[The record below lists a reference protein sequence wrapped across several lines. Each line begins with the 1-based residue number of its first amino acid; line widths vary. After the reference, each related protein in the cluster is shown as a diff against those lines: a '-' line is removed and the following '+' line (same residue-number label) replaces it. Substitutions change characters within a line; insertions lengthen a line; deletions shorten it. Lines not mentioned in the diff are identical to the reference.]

1 MNYILE
7 ISELC
12 KKYKRFQ
19 LNNVSIKLEKGVIMG
34 FVGSNGAGKTTVI
47 KSILNLI
54 NKDSGAIK
62 LFGEDTQDNFV
73 ELKDRIGF
81 VFEDNCFFDHLN
93 LKEQKNLV
101 APFYSNWNE
110 AAFLNYADRFGLVL
124 KKKYKTLSR
133 GMKVKFALALALS
146 HHAELLILDEPT
158 SGLDPM
164 FRHELMDILAEYISD
179 GDKSVFFSTHIIS
192 DLEQVADYI
201 TFIDQGEIVF
211 SQPKDELIDQ
221 HLIVKGGKLDDEFRK
236 ICLGLREHSY
246 GFEALIRTENKAV
259 VNSEYTQEK
268 PTIENIMLFLGK
280 GGDND

>member
-1 MNYILE
+1 MSYILE
-7 ISELC
+7 ISELS
-12 KKYKRFQ
+12 KKYKYFQ
-19 LNNVSIKLEKGVIMG
+19 LNNVSIELEKGVIMG

-54 NKDSGAIK
+54 NKDSGSIK
-62 LFGEDTQDNFV
+62 LFGENNSRNYV
-73 ELKDRIGF
+73 KLKDRIGF
-81 VFEDNCFFDHLN
+81 VFEENCFFDHLN

-101 APFYSNWNE
+101 APFYSNWDEE
-110 AAFLNYADRFGLVL
+110 AFQKYAERFGLIL
-124 KKKYKTLSR
+124 NKKYKTLSR

-146 HHAELLILDEPT
+146 HQAELLILDEPT

-179 GDKSVFFSTHIIS
+179 GEKSVFFSTHIIS

-201 TFIDQGEIVF
+201 TFIDKGEIIF
-211 SQPKDELIDQ
+211 SKPKDELIDE
-221 HLIVKGGKLDDEFRK
+221 HLIVKGGKLDNEFSK
-236 ICLGLREHSY
+236 VCLGIREHSY
-246 GFEALIRTENKAV
+246 GFEALIKRENQAV
-259 VNSEYTQEK
+259 VNTEYTQER